1 MGSLL
6 VWYMS
11 AACSTSSVS
20 KRKVDDE
27 FSVRP
32 IGGGRPQRPDEVEQ
46 EGARG
51 GVESILNGTSIIGD
65 STQARYVLLFSFN
78 LQQFVSSG
86 TYYTKSTRQ
95 FCQFY

>member
-46 EGARG
+46 E
-51 GVESILNGTSIIGD
+51 EEEE
-65 STQARYVLLFSFN
+65 
-78 LQQFVSSG
+78 
-86 TYYTKSTRQ
+86 
-95 FCQFY
+95 